1 MSSSNFWGASL
12 GLIWGWLAGKSVM
25 LALVA
30 CFVGP
35 FNSALAQE
43 KISVEEVGSEVLNNG
58 VVASAA
64 AFTCSRNL
72 SRDNSYLDKVQA
84 AYAKVEGLRARFS
97 QESFLSSLSLSEQSA
112 GEVLYKRPGKMRWN
126 YTFPESQTFLV
137 RGQEFWFVQ
146 PVDRQVTID
155 RFEKIL
161 LTDAPVSFLLGLGD
175 LTKSFKLIS
184 ICGTGSGIL
193 LKLEERQA
201 KKLKGFSLLVS
212 DATWL
217 PLGAEVIDSTD
228 NKNRILF
235 SQLTTRGDLTDA
247 EFEFTPPSDFDIQD
261 RRILRE
267 SASDKLPDDTSEGV
281 EAF

>member
-1 MSSSNFWGASL
+1 M
-12 GLIWGWLAGKSVM
+12 LI
-25 LALVA
+25 ALLT
-30 CFVGP
+30 CFGGVY
-35 FNSALAQE
+35 NLALAQD
-43 KISVEEVGSEVLNNG
+43 KASVGKGGSESGHGRVP
-58 VVASAA
+58 ASAT

-72 SRDNSYLDKVQA
+72 NRDSSYLDKVQA
-84 AYAKVEGLRARFS
+84 AYAKVESLRARFS

-126 YTFPESQTFLV
+126 YTFPEAQAFLV
-137 RGQEFWFVQ
+137 KGQEFWFVQ

-175 LTKSFKLIS
+175 LAKSFKLIG
-184 ICGTGSGIL
+184 ICGTSSGIL

-228 NKNRILF
+228 NKNRIFF
-235 SQLTTRGDLTDA
+235 SQLTTSGDLTDS
-247 EFEFTPPSDFDIQD
+247 EFEFTPPDDFDIQD

-267 SASDKLPDDTSEGV
+267 DAIEKLPEVSSEGV
-281 EAF
+281 EEF